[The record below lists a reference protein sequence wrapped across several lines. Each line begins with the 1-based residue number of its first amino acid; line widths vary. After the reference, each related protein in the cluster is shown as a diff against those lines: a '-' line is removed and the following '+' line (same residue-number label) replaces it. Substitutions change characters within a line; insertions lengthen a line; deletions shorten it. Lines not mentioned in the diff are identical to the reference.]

1 MLRTGVDIIEIS
13 RVAAAINR
21 YGDHFLARVYTPTEL
36 DQCNGRVESLAA
48 RFCAKEAAA
57 KALGTGIWR
66 FGINWK
72 DIEIQREKGSGAP
85 TLTLHNA
92 AGARASALSL
102 IEWSV
107 SLSHDRHSSIAFV
120 VANGPVCP
128 PG

>member
-57 KALGTGIWR
+57 KRLAPA
-66 FGINWK
+66 
-72 DIEIQREKGSGAP
+72 SGALAS
-85 TLTLHNA
+85 TGKISKSSAKREA
-92 AGARASALSL
+92 AR
-102 IEWSV
+102 
-107 SLSHDRHSSIAFV
+107 
-120 VANGPVCP
+120 P
-128 PG
+128 P